1 TIQADGT
8 GAYTVTSSTLAQGS
22 RSMTVKAT
30 DAAGNTSTSSD
41 ALTVTIDTSA
51 PSQPVNAPDL
61 LAADDSGSSST
72 DNITNVTTPHFPGP
86 SGAVENSATV
96 TLFDGSTNVG
106 TIAANSSGAYTVQ
119 ASTLSQGARTMTV
132 TATDTA
138 GNTSVA
144 SDPL

>member
-1 TIQADGT
+1 DATVDLFNGATNVGTIQADGT

-30 DAAGNTSTSSD
+30 DAAGNTSASSD

-72 DNITNVTTPHFPGP
+72 DNITNVATPRF
-86 SGAVENSATV
+86 SRSAGAVENSAV
-96 TLFDGSTNVG
+96 VDLF
-106 TIAANSSGAYTVQ
+106 
-119 ASTLSQGARTMTV
+119 
-132 TATDTA
+132 
-138 GNTSVA
+138 
-144 SDPL
+144 